1 VTLRKAVWGSGSV
14 TGTDVGEALRDL
26 DHRQR
31 DTPLQT
37 TVDGIFVYAP
47 PFFLRSKVPPS
58 EVVLVRAQP
67 PKGPGAIS
75 TGSIG
80 WEWKSG
86 QGVKI
91 NSVVGLTLGGRY
103 RLSFRLVTN
112 G

>member
-1 VTLRKAVWGSGSV
+1 MTLRKSVWGEGSV

-31 DTPLQT
+31 NTPLQT
-37 TVDGIFVYAP
+37 TVEGVFVYAP
-47 PFFLRSKVPPS
+47 PFYLRSKNRPS
-58 EVVLVRAQP
+58 EVVLVRAQA
-67 PKGPGAIS
+67 PKGDGVIS

-80 WEWKSG
+80 WEWKSER
-86 QGVKI
+86 GVKI

-112 G
+112 D